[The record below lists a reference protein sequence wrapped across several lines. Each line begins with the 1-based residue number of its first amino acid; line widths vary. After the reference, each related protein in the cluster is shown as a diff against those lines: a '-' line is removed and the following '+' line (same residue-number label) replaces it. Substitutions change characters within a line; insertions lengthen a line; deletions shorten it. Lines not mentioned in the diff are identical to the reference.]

1 MVEINEVN
9 LMGAVRSASSPSR
22 DRLEKR
28 GLQEAICPR
37 AAYHRGSVPLSSWS
51 GARTMLQRDRQATAP
66 AGAQPSFPDP
76 ECPRPGYVLLQLDFW
91 EPQFSILFCL
101 NRKSK
106 ASVNS

>member
-9 LMGAVRSASSPSR
+9 LMGAVRSASSPSQ

-37 AAYHRGSVPLSSWS
+37 AAYDRGSVPLSSWS